1 MIFILIDL
9 CVDRGLENVADKAEM
24 ITNGWAICVD
34 NGDSKTNNL
43 RYEKTCTSQ
52 NAAGFW
58 GYLYGCPI
66 GGVKAQ
72 FEGTGTATLSF
83 GSCNSRGGSVKVYL
97 NEKNIQTTTTLTQTV
112 TFVYKRGDVLK
123 IEEWGMGIVKINS
136 LKLTECEGIVA
147 LHLLVLTKIKY
158 YNM

>member
-34 NGDSKTNNL
+34 NGDSKANNL

-52 NAAGFW
+52 NVAGFW

-66 GGVKAQ
+66 GSVKAQ

-83 GSCNSRGGSVKVYL
+83 GACHPPGSVKVYL
-97 NEKNIQTTTTLTQTV
+97 NEKIIQTTTTLTQTV

-123 IEEWGMGIVKINS
+123 IEEWGASIVKINS
-136 LKLTECEGIVA
+136 LKLTECKGIVE
-147 LHLLVLTKIKY
+147 LHLLV
-158 YNM
+158 

>member
-1 MIFILIDL
+1 MFYLDSDCRDIKMIFILIEL
-9 CVDRGLENVADKAEM
+9 CVDRGLENIADKSEM

-83 GSCNSRGGSVKVYL
+83 GSCHYKGSVKVYL
-97 NEKNIQTTTTLTQTV
+97 NEKIIQTTTTLTETV

-123 IEEWGMGIVKINS
+123 IEEWGMSIVKINY
-136 LKLTECEGIVA
+136 LKLSECKGIVE
-147 LHLLVLTKIKY
+147 LH
-158 YNM
+158 